1 MDKPKIILDC
11 DPGHDDALAIVVA
24 ARHTDLLGITTVS
37 GNAPIESTTHNALV
51 MKDLLGLDVPVH
63 KGAIRPLVA
72 PPQYATYVH
81 GESGLDGADL
91 PAPTSTIDS
100 ENAVEYIIETCRATE
115 GVWLVPTGPLTNIAM
130 ALRLAPDLGDRI
142 AGISLMGGGTF
153 GNRTTSAEFNIWVDP
168 EAADVVYNYGG
179 PLIMAGL
186 HVTHQ
191 FCATQERIDKVKAMP
206 GQLANVLGDL
216 MQFFT
221 NMYMTRHYGIDGGA
235 VHDPLA
241 ILVLTHPHLFT
252 QKNAHVVIE
261 LTGTHT
267 RGMTVIDERD
277 LREVKA
283 GNCEVLMTVNA
294 QEAFDIMTEA
304 IAHFSR

>member
-1 MDKPKIILDC
+1 MK
-11 DPGHDDALAIVVA
+11 
-24 ARHTDLLGITTVS
+24 
-37 GNAPIESTTHNALV
+37 NAPVVVTA
-51 MKDLLGLDVPVH
+51 DP
-63 KGAIRPLVA
+63 
-72 PPQYATYVH
+72 ATCQFQF
-81 GESGLDGADL
+81 
-91 PAPTSTIDS
+91 
-100 ENAVEYIIETCRATE
+100 N
-115 GVWLVPTGPLTNIAM
+115 PTGTAKFTTSCDIAT
-130 ALRLAPDLGDRI
+130 AFLKAPDIIGRVQEI
-142 AGISLMGGGTF
+142 VLMGGAYF
-153 GNRTTSAEFNIWVDP
+153 EVGNITPSAEFNIWVDP
-168 EAADVVYNYGG
+168 EAADIVYNYGG

-191 FCATQERIDKVKAMP
+191 FRATQERIDKVKAMP

-221 NMYMTRHYGIDGGA
+221 NMYMTRHYGMDGGA

-277 LREVKA
+277 LREVKD

-304 IAHFSR
+304 IAHFSH

>member
-1 MDKPKIILDC
+1 
-11 DPGHDDALAIVVA
+11 
-24 ARHTDLLGITTVS
+24 
-37 GNAPIESTTHNALV
+37 
-51 MKDLLGLDVPVH
+51 
-63 KGAIRPLVA
+63 
-72 PPQYATYVH
+72 
-81 GESGLDGADL
+81 
-91 PAPTSTIDS
+91 
-100 ENAVEYIIETCRATE
+100 
-115 GVWLVPTGPLTNIAM
+115 
-130 ALRLAPDLGDRI
+130 
-142 AGISLMGGGTF
+142 
-153 GNRTTSAEFNIWVDP
+153 
-168 EAADVVYNYGG
+168 
-179 PLIMAGL
+179 MAGL

-191 FCATQERIDKVKAMP
+191 FRATQERIDKVKTMP

-221 NMYMTRHYGIDGGA
+221 NMYMTRHYGMDGGA

-252 QKNAHVVIE
+252 RKTSHVVIE

-277 LREVKA
+277 LREVKD